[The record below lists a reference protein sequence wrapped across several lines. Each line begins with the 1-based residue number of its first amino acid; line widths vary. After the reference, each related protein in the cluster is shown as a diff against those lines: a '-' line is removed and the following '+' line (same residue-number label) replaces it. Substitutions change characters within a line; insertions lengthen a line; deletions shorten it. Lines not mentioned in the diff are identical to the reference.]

1 MTAGEACGAVIELV
15 GYVCWVAPAGARRR
29 AAEAI
34 ALSPGKAELVALLL
48 RTAPADTPARAKYWR
63 VWRAV
68 VLADR
73 DVDRAVSVALG
84 PKKWRPEDEPAF
96 RAVHAADIAEE
107 A

>member
-1 MTAGEACGAVIELV
+1 MTAVRRLV
-15 GYVCWVAPAGARRR
+15 DFVCWTAPAGARRR

-34 ALSPGKAELVALLL
+34 TASPGKAELAALLL
-48 RTAPADTPARAKYWR
+48 RTTPADTPDRAKYWR